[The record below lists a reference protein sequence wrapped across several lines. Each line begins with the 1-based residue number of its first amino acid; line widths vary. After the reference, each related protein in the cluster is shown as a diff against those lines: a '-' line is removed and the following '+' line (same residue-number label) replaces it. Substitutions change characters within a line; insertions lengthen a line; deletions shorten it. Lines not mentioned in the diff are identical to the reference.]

1 LQVDVSLE
9 EAQDALLGL
18 VIPLSCEPVGLDL
31 APGRILGL
39 DLAAS
44 QSLPP
49 CMQSAVD
56 GYAIHEEDLV
66 PAQKAP
72 AGRGLIIRQ
81 VLQAGEAAGAPLA
94 PGETVRVVT
103 GGPVPAAASAVI
115 AEELARLQ
123 GGRVFFSGALAAG
136 SNLKMTGED
145 FRSGEVIARP
155 GTRLTP
161 GLIGVLAAM
170 GQNRVTVYRRS
181 RVAIVSFGRELAP
194 AGSIPAAGQT
204 RDCNGPLLAALVAR
218 DGGEVT
224 GVEIMGDDGRGE
236 DRERLAKLIDRSDL
250 LLTIGGTA
258 HEAGDRAL
266 PILRQLGTRMLFWGI
281 RIKPGSHS
289 GAGVCSGKPVVALS
303 GNPAACSVGYEVLA
317 VPVLKVLQGLSP
329 SPRRLSAVCSNSFP
343 GEGGPRRFLRGYAIC
358 GQEGWRVLVLPGQKS
373 SMLRSLIDCNALIDL
388 PSGHP
393 TVKTGSE
400 VSLILLGQY

>member
-1 LQVDVSLE
+1 MQVEVNLK

-18 VIPLSCEPVGLDL
+18 IIPLNCEPVPLDR
-31 APGRILGL
+31 ACGRILGL
-39 DLAAS
+39 DLVAT

-49 CMQSAVD
+49 CTQSAVD
-56 GYAIHEEDLV
+56 GYAIHGGDLRPGRDT
-66 PAQKAP
+66 PANQ
-72 AGRGLIIRQ
+72 GLILRQ
-81 VLQAGEAAGAPLA
+81 VLKAGEEPEAPLA

-103 GGPVPAAASAVI
+103 GGPVPASASAVI
-115 AEELARLQ
+115 AEEQVRLQ
-123 GGRVFFSGALAAG
+123 RGRVFLCHELAPG

-145 FRSGEVIARP
+145 FKGGEVIARP

-170 GQNRVTVYRRS
+170 GQSRVMVYRHP

-194 AGSIPAAGQT
+194 ARETPAPGQT

-218 DGGEVT
+218 DGGEVA
-224 GVEIMGDDGRGE
+224 GVEILGDDDPEE
-236 DRERLAKLIDRSDL
+236 DRERLVRLHSQSDL
-250 LLTIGGTA
+250 LLTIGGMA

-266 PILRQLGTRMLFWGI
+266 PILRQLGTGMLFWGV

-289 GAGVCSGKPVVALS
+289 GAGMCSGKPVIALS

-317 VPVLKVLQGLSP
+317 VPVLRAFQGLSP
-329 SPRRLSAVCSNSFP
+329 SPRRLTAVCANSFP
-343 GEGGPRRFLRGYAIC
+343 RGGGPRRFLRGYAVC
-358 GQEGWRVLVLPGQKS
+358 GQDGWRVLVLPGQKS

-388 PSGHP
+388 PAGHP
-393 TVKTGSE
+393 PVEAGSE
-400 VSLILLGQY
+400 VSLILLGLY